1 MNKRLDTKQ
10 VRKLNKFL
18 REKVGFQPVNLP
30 HAQGEFRVTKIQYP
44 KDQYSYWDIK
54 LEVEYKGKVSVSSW
68 TPNPSLRELDDFCYY
83 SSVRRNR
90 MLRHRIESEVF
101 NFMKIFSLSD
111 SRTTSFK
118 IGKITWIK

>member
-1 MNKRLDTKQ
+1 MNNRLDTKQ

-18 REKVGFQPVNLP
+18 REKVGFQPVNIP

-44 KDQYSYWDIK
+44 KDQYSYWDVK
-54 LEVEYKGKVSVSSW
+54 LDVEYKGKISVNTW
-68 TPNPSLRELDDFCYY
+68 TPKPCLREVADFCYY
-83 SSVRRNR
+83 SAVRRNR
-90 MLRHRIESEVF
+90 MLRYRLESEIF